1 MNADVIIVGA
11 GPGGATAG
19 TFLARQGHSVLL
31 VDKEDFPRFHIG
43 ESLLPIDLALFD
55 KLGLDMSGFLYKGGA
70 EFFDE
75 RTGDQATYLFED
87 GLPGCPGYAYQVE
100 RAKFDQAVLDAALKS
115 GAKFVQTRVSQIVP
129 DADGVNVET
138 ASAGV
143 LRARYVI
150 DATGQD
156 ALLAHREK
164 SMRRIEDFGLAA
176 VFRHFD
182 GLSDQVW
189 EELSSAGKGNIRI
202 LIIEDGWV
210 WCIPL
215 AGKRLSV
222 GVVSRKRGISN
233 ELFEET
239 YASSPMLQ
247 RLTAGCSKSELRIIR
262 NFSYRNT
269 KTRGAR
275 WACLGD
281 AALFLDPVFSSG
293 VSLAMLGGEKFAQVL
308 GAALREGREADPE
321 LTRPVSEHMAVAY
334 TAFGS
339 LVGAFYQTK
348 IVEHIFFAKH
358 PQESIR
364 RGLITTLAGDVWRDD
379 NEFQKMLLSSKR
391 RRFEPYEV
399 EAQSSDAS

>member
-1 MNADVIIVGA
+1 MSDSDVLIIGA

-19 TFLARQGHSVLL
+19 ALLAKQGVSVTL
-31 VDKEDFPRFHIG
+31 VDKDEFPRFHIG
-43 ESLLPIDLALFD
+43 ESLLPCDLALFD
-55 KLGLDMSGFLYKGGA
+55 RLGLDMKALGFLYKGGA

-75 RTGDQATYLFED
+75 RTGDYSVYLFNE
-87 GLPGCPGYAYQVE
+87 GLPGTPGHAYQVE
-100 RAKFDQAVLDAALKS
+100 RAKFDKAVLDAAITA
-115 GAKFVQTRVSQIVP
+115 GAQFRAGVRVSQIEP
-129 DADGVNVET
+129 DESGVTVQT
-138 ASAGV
+138 STGP

-164 SMRRIEDFGLAA
+164 SMQRIEDFGLAA
-176 VFRHFD
+176 VFRHF
-182 GLSDQVW
+182 
-189 EELSSAGKGNIRI
+189 EELSDEVWNELANEGKGNIRI

-210 WCIPL
+210 WVIPL
-215 AGKRLSV
+215 AGQRVSV

-233 ELFEET
+233 ELFEQT
-239 YASSPMLQ
+239 YAASPMLQ
-247 RLTAGCSKSELRIIR
+247 RLTKGCPKSDLRIIR
-262 NFSYRNT
+262 NFSYRNL

-293 VSLAMLGGEKFAQVL
+293 VSLAMLGGEKFADIL
-308 GAALREGREADPE
+308 TTALREGREDDPE

-334 TAFGS
+334 TVFGS

-348 IVEHIFFAKH
+348 IVENIFFAKD
-358 PQESIR
+358 PMPAIKQGVISV
-364 RGLITTLAGDVWRDD
+364 LAGDVWRDD

-391 RRFEPYEV
+391 RRFEPY
-399 EAQSSDAS
+399 ASE